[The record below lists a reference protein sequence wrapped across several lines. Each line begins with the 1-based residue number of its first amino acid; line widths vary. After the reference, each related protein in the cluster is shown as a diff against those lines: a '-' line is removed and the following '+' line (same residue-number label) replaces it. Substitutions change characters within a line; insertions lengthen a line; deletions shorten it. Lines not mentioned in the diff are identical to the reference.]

1 MCFDDNP
8 RARNVDTTTNIA
20 LNLGILDFDK
30 AEAHLAS
37 ENYLTLQAR
46 LSLTQSES

>member
-1 MCFDDNP
+1 M
-8 RARNVDTTTNIA
+8 TIQEQEMWIQTTNIA
-20 LNLGILDFDK
+20 LNLGILGFDK